1 MVHEVKC
8 HGGSIVPVSRRL
20 GVLPPPGLNCKRL
33 AVTRGYQQMPTDA
46 PDLGQTGHVP
56 CYPRFRDGGTADGTF
71 PAPNR
76 SPRTVQTQAKKPER
90 LGRHG
95 TPNKQ
100 PTNENP
106 PGTLLTP
113 VRNPSPGLLRFLNC
127 PTPLCLRPLTHSA
140 TVHFWLEGERG
151 ETPCTHEPSHTLR
164 PRTPRGE
171 VLYFFLLLHL
181 IHILAAPLSKSNP
194 YRRANL
200 KIISANP

>member
-1 MVHEVKC
+1 MPQTWDKLDMYRVIHDSGMEGRQMEPSQPLAEV
-8 HGGSIVPVSRRL
+8 
-20 GVLPPPGLNCKRL
+20 L
-33 AVTRGYQQMPTDA
+33 ALCRHRQK
-46 PDLGQTGHVP
+46 L
-56 CYPRFRDGGTADGTF
+56 
-71 PAPNR
+71 
-76 SPRTVQTQAKKPER
+76 ER